1 LLNPVRIAIASLL
14 LGSTASLAAQMAPR
28 LDLAVT
34 YIGQRSVK
42 ASSSQNFWS
51 QGGSV
56 ELGANVWRGLG
67 IAADV
72 TGTNAGSIGSSGIP
86 LSMVTV
92 TFGPRYRWVARKSL
106 SLYGETLFGEANGF
120 RSLFPTTFG
129 GDRSANSMALQIGG
143 GMDYHLNKRFD
154 LRLLD
159 AAWLRTQ
166 FPNATNSV
174 QNNLRLGAGIV
185 IRFGN

>member
-1 LLNPVRIAIASLL
+1 LL
-14 LGSTASLAAQMAPR
+14 LGSTASVHAQMTPR
-28 LDLAVT
+28 LDLAVS
-34 YIGQRSVK
+34 YIAQDSLK

-72 TGTNAGSIGSSGIP
+72 TGTHAGSIGSSGIP

-92 TFGPRYRWVARKSL
+92 TFGPRYRWYTQKKL
-106 SLYGETLFGEANGF
+106 SLYGEALLGEASGF
-120 RSLFPTTFG
+120 RSLFPSASG
-129 GDRSANSMALQIGG
+129 SRSDANSMALQIGG
-143 GMDYHLNKRFD
+143 GADYRLNKRFD
-154 LRLLD
+154 IRLLD

-166 FPNATNSV
+166 FPNGTDNV
-174 QNNLRLGAGIV
+174 QNNLHLGVGV
-185 IRFGN
+185 VVRFGR